1 MTDEKILKNIEVNIT
16 DALVKNMLDDFEADN
31 EEELYET
38 LIQDSNTIPC
48 IICGKE
54 MSFGEIYFI
63 DGDPYCKKHKNV
75 EDKD

>member
-1 MTDEKILKNIEVNIT
+1 MSKEISIQNLLN
-16 DALVKNMLDDFEADN
+16 DFGADN

-54 MSFGEIYFI
+54 MLFDEIYFI
-63 DGDPYCKKHKNV
+63 DGDPYCKKHKN
-75 EDKD
+75 ER